1 MKEYIMIIDPFAM
14 DQQVFETVNNTLKLV
29 ATFQLTK
36 IESYAPLIA
45 LFHQAKD
52 EEITINLKCPKA
64 FRDKVKETI
73 YTYANKTNFV
83 ESKIIIKD
91 I

>member
-1 MKEYIMIIDPFAM
+1 MKEYIMIIDPFTM
-14 DQQVFETVNNTLKLV
+14 DQQVFETIDNTLKLV

-36 IESYAPLIA
+36 IESYVPLLT
-45 LFHQAKD
+45 LFHQTEN

-73 YTYANKTNFV
+73 YTYANKTNFA
-83 ESKIIIKD
+83 ENKIIIKD